1 MRAGISLSI
10 YRSCKVY
17 MFWEG
22 HKNWRNL
29 PVDLNFTKYSNIKS
43 TTFCEI
49 SWHFC
54 GLLRK
59 PDLYRG
65 SSRKSWYNLANQG
78 TPATF
83 PRSIPYSPQNLCQ
96 IPLILKWIQM
106 WCQRNDLL
114 LPLLLKMTKVQ
125 IFWLSH
131 KILNKSSIFTD
142 VTY

>member
-1 MRAGISLSI
+1 MSFRGRSECRYFYMRSQS
-10 YRSCKVY
+10 K
-17 MFWEG
+17 FQ
-22 HKNWRNL
+22 
-29 PVDLNFTKYSNIKS
+29 TKW
-43 TTFCEI
+43 EI
-49 SWHFC
+49 SSNFC

-114 LPLLLKMTKVQ
+114 LPHLLLRMTKVQ
-125 IFWLSH
+125 IFGVGHNFFS
-131 KILNKSSIFTD
+131 KILPMFQSIIKYIWASQNIWTLNLKTICIQF
-142 VTY
+142 